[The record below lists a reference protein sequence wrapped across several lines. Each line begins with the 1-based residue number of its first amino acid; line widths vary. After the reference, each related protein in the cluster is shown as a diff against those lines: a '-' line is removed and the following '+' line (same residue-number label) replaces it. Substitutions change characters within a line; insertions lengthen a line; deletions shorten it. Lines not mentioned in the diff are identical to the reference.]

1 MKSNLMMMAA
11 ITAFG
16 MTFVSCNS
24 DNENLVEDVKPSKTH
39 VQLVCG
45 MGANVSPI
53 GAWMQML
60 RQKAH
65 CMARA
70 NTISSRPTPP

>member
-1 MKSNLMMMAA
+1 MKSNLMMMSAIAA
-11 ITAFG
+11 LG

-24 DNENLVEDVKPSKTH
+24 DNENLVEDVKPIQTH

-60 RQKAH
+60 RQEAH
-65 CMARA
+65 CMA
-70 NTISSRPTPP
+70 